1 MKKFALS
8 SLLLALL
15 AVGGI
20 SGVALA
26 QDHMMHRM
34 PMHDGAFAPDCPEHF
49 AAELG
54 LTQDQQ
60 DAAKKI
66 HKAAFEQAG
75 PLMEQ
80 HHAQMKEIHTLLDAG
95 SASAEEIG
103 TKLIAAHATQ
113 KQLEAIHTEAMAQFS
128 ALLNDEQKA
137 KFEKMTS
144 SHDKMPMMMHPG
156 F

>member
-1 MKKFALS
+1 MKKIAITTLVL
-8 SLLLALL
+8 SLLA
-15 AVGGI
+15 AGGI

-26 QDHMMHRM
+26 QGHMMHRM
-34 PMHDGAFAPDCPEHF
+34 PMSDGGDFMSHIAG
-49 AAELG
+49 ELG

-60 DAAKKI
+60 DEAKQI
-66 HKAAFEQAG
+66 HEAAFEKAK

-80 HHAQMKEIHTLLDAG
+80 HQAQMEEIETLLDAG
-95 SASAEEIG
+95 TATAQEIG
-103 TKLIAAHATQ
+103 TKVIAAHATR
-113 KQLEAIHTEAMAQFS
+113 KQLEAIHDDAKAQFS

-137 KFEKMTS
+137 KFEAMMS